1 MHTHDVMRTYF
12 KLSPWMDFSCL
23 GYWLAKPVPYCAWE
37 LTGLVK
43 CMGSIVIVWA
53 PLQPAG
59 LEAGDKYARKLNNFV
74 FVFATG
80 NDLK

>member
-1 MHTHDVMRTYF
+1 M
-12 KLSPWMDFSCL
+12 
-23 GYWLAKPVPYCAWE
+23 PYCAWE
-37 LTGLVK
+37 PTGLVK